1 MRQPNSMS
9 EMFKLADFA
18 AVNSDDAILK
28 EKKAYLGK
36 FFNDSGY
43 LKETCMFLEQQNKKE
58 TFVL

>member
-1 MRQPNSMS
+1 MA

-18 AVNSDDAILK
+18 VANSDDAILK

-58 TFVL
+58 TFIL